1 MSSENTVSMSSI
13 IVASQEQ
20 RSSDL
25 TGETVILN
33 LKSGMYYGLSA
44 VGVSIWNLI
53 QEPKAVSEVRDVILA
68 KYDVE
73 PEQCDRD
80 VLALV
85 EELATEG
92 LIEVRD
98 AAVA

>member
-1 MSSENTVSMSSI
+1 
-13 IVASQEQ
+13 
-20 RSSDL
+20 
-25 TGETVILN
+25 
-33 LKSGMYYGLSA
+33 
-44 VGVSIWNLI
+44 VSIWNLI

-80 VLALV
+80 VLALL

-98 AAVA
+98 AAVV